1 MSRQQSGGGQPVHNR
16 HMSRQQ
22 SGGGGGEP
30 VHNRHMSRQQSGGGG
45 GEPVHNRHM
54 SRQQSGGSLPLNQG
68 MGQGSHSQGGEGN
81 IYRKRKKFDQQY
93 IVQ

>member
-30 VHNRHMSRQQSGGGG
+30 VHNRHMSRQQSGGG
-45 GEPVHNRHM
+45 
-54 SRQQSGGSLPLNQG
+54 LPLNQG